1 MLKDVQNFTVSYTSF
16 YNFVRTRLFYDPYQS
31 IYMSVSF
38 KMVPKKNNLV
48 VPPQIKYY
56 PCAIHNG
63 EEDLDSLA
71 DIVASQSTISK
82 ADCYGVIMALTK
94 AIGESLADG
103 RIVRIDNLGSFQITL
118 QGLPAD
124 TLEELGKANIKGAKI
139 IYKPSRNM
147 KKNLDQ
153 LIYKRIR

>member
-1 MLKDVQNFTVSYTSF
+1 
-16 YNFVRTRLFYDPYQS
+16 
-31 IYMSVSF
+31 MSVSF

-48 VPPQIKYY
+48 LPPQIKYY
-56 PCAIHNG
+56 PCAVNNG
-63 EEDLDSLA
+63 EDDLDSLA

-103 RIVRIDNLGSFQITL
+103 RIVRIDSLGSFQITL

-147 KKNLDQ
+147 KRNLSQ
-153 LIYKRIR
+153 LTYKRIR

>member
-1 MLKDVQNFTVSYTSF
+1 MVKDVQDSSIFCISFNNFVSTKLF
-16 YNFVRTRLFYDPYQS
+16 YNPNQS
-31 IYMSVSF
+31 ISMSISF

-48 VPPQIKYY
+48 SPPQIKYY
-56 PCAIHNG
+56 PCAVNNG
-63 EEDLDSLA
+63 EDDLDSLA

-103 RIVRIDNLGSFQITL
+103 RIVRIDSLGSFQITL

-124 TLEELGKANIKGAKI
+124 TLEELGKTNIKGAKI

-147 KKNLDQ
+147 KRNLGQ
-153 LIYKRIR
+153 LTYKRIR